1 MLYRRGKTWHYD
13 FTVAGRRQR
22 GTTHQTSESRARKI
36 ESKLMEEAERRGP
49 SAVLRRAPL
58 LCDFAT
64 RFLEWVDQARHLA
77 PKSRRYYRVG
87 WNQIRGTPLMGM
99 NLDRITTEEL
109 DSLALEGSPSY
120 VNQALRTLRRLL
132 GKAAEWK
139 VIAAAPRIKLLKE
152 LGREQTIDLEAEG
165 KLLAVAKQPMK
176 DVLII
181 IQDTGMR
188 PEEVFRI
195 QLENI
200 DWSRRVIFNP
210 HGKTRASRR
219 RVPISERMLDL
230 LMLRCRSRREGWLF
244 PSRRAAEGHLTTV
257 AKQFREARS
266 ETGLPRSLVLYCA
279 RHTFG
284 TAAYEAT
291 GNLAMVMKVMG
302 HTDVRTSMRYQ
313 HPVLD
318 SIREAIDL
326 RNSRHNPRH
335 SDLRVQ

>member
-1 MLYRRGKTWHYD
+1 
-13 FTVAGRRQR
+13 
-22 GTTHQTSESRARKI
+22 
-36 ESKLMEEAERRGP
+36 MEEAERRGP

-58 LCDFAT
+58 LCDFAP
-64 RFLEWVDQARHLA
+64 RFLEWVDHARHLA

-109 DSLALEGSPSY
+109 DSLALGGSPSY

-139 VIAAAPRIKLLKE
+139 VIAVPPTVKLMKE
-152 LGREQTIDLEAEG
+152 VGREITIDRETEA
-165 KLLAVAKQPMK
+165 KLLAVAKQPVK

-181 IQDTGMR
+181 MQDTGMR
-188 PEEVFRI
+188 PDEVFRI
-195 QLENI
+195 RVENI
-200 DWSRRVIFNP
+200 DWTRRLIFNP
-210 HGKTRASRR
+210 GGKTKAARR
-219 RVPISERMLDL
+219 HVPISERMLDI
-230 LMLRCRSRREGWLF
+230 LMLRCSGKREGWLF
-244 PSRRAAEGHLTTV
+244 PSARAAGGHLTTV
-257 AKQFREARS
+257 AKQFRDARS
-266 ETGLPRSLVLYCA
+266 KAGLPGQLVLYCA

-291 GNLAMVMKVMG
+291 GNLAMVMNVMG

-318 SIREAIDL
+318 SVREAIDQ
-326 RNSRHNPRH
+326 RNLRHNPRH
-335 SDLRVQ
+335 NELTVQ